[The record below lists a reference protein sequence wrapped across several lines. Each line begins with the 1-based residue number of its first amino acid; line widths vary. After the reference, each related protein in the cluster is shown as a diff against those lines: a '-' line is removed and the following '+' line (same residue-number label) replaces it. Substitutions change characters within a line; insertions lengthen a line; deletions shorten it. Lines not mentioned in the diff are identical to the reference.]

1 MSRNTVTRVALGHA
15 REMTKRAASR
25 QTFGFV
31 VAVVAA
37 VPALLGLTFTL
48 GSSTVTYTASDPR
61 DTWQGVAPLEDV
73 RLTESPAGMAV
84 TATLEPG
91 RFDSGNFARDGNA
104 RFTVFDTG
112 DFPTATLEGT
122 LPLPEPLRAATA
134 SGETITTFR
143 GTLSLHGVARE
154 LTFPLT
160 VVRDG
165 ARADASGTFT
175 VLLSDYG
182 MTRPSLFGTTVN
194 DRVDLSVALTGEFA
208 P

>member
-1 MSRNTVTRVALGHA
+1 
-15 REMTKRAASR
+15 MTKRAASW
-25 QTFGFV
+25 QTFGLLT
-31 VAVVAA
+31 AVLAA

-48 GSSTVTYTASDPR
+48 GPSTVTYTASDPR
-61 DTWQGVAPLEDV
+61 DTWQGVAPLTNV
-73 RLTESPAGMAV
+73 ALTESPEGLAV

-112 DFPTATLEGT
+112 EFPTATLEGT
-122 LPLPEPLRAATA
+122 LPLPAPLRAAAA
-134 SGETITTFR
+134 SGRATATFS

-154 LTFPLT
+154 LEFPLT

-182 MTRPSLFGTTVN
+182 MTRPNLFGTTVN
-194 DRVDLSVALTGEFA
+194 DRVDLSVALSGVFA

>member
-1 MSRNTVTRVALGHA
+1 MAAL
-15 REMTKRAASR
+15 
-25 QTFGFV
+25 
-31 VAVVAA
+31 
-37 VPALLGLTFTL
+37 PALLGLTFTL
-48 GSSTVTYTASDPR
+48 DSSTITYTASDPR
-61 DTWQGVAPLEDV
+61 DTWRGVTPLENV
-73 RLTESPAGMAV
+73 VLTELPSGLAV

-112 DFPTATLEGT
+112 EFPTATLEGT
-122 LPLPEPLRAATA
+122 LPLPEPLRAAEA
-134 SGETITTFR
+134 SGETTATFG
-143 GTLSLHGVARE
+143 GTLTLHGVTRE
-154 LTFPLT
+154 VSFPLT

-165 ARADASGTFT
+165 ARADASGTFA

-194 DRVDLSVALTGEFA
+194 DRVDLSVALSGLFS